1 MIIDMASKLIAVVL
15 NLHVHVICAF
25 DVLKNQ
31 ICYLINLKA
40 SGIRFGSGYYDYSIK
55 HFSSYLLA

>member
-31 ICYLINLKA
+31 IFYSINLCKWD
-40 SGIRFGSGYYDYSIK
+40 GIGCRYDDYNIK
-55 HFSSYLLA
+55 QFFFDIRA